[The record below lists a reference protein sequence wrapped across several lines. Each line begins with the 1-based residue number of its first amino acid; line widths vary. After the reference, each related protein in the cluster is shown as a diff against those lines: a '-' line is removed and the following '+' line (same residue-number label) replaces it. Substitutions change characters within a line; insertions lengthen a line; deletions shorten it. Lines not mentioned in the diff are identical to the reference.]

1 MNTILQMTTMFA
13 ALLAAPFCIGLLPA
27 LAMPGEHTAWSP
39 LAEKGG
45 NIPGASPAQE
55 GSGPA
60 GSPHS
65 PTFLGGEKKNAF
77 RRLLAAVTGRR
88 PVSVCPTAIYVAGLL
103 LELALFQIIAVPV
116 IIYKPWGFSRL
127 VILYTALLVL
137 LSLAGI
143 LAGFPVLRGLWID
156 LCALWEKKRER
167 KGTLAADPAEKRRKA
182 YSFETVL
189 YWLIAA
195 ALLLFQMYMAFSR
208 AFFDGDDAYY
218 VAQSVIAEQT
228 DVLYRILPYTGLST
242 LLDWRHA
249 LAALPIWEAYLA
261 RISGIHPAIIAHTV
275 LPLVILPVTYM
286 VYFRIGMRLF
296 YCDGRKTAVF
306 LILVNL
312 LQIFGNT
319 SIYTSATFFLMRTW
333 QGKSILCNLV
343 LLTTI
348 WILLRLWE
356 EKTDRQDAGRGGRAG
371 WWALL
376 CASNTVAAM
385 ATTMGAFLI
394 GLFIAVAGL
403 VIALRQKRPQVLPG
417 LAATCIPCLVYLAIY
432 ASIVM

>member
-1 MNTILQMTTMFA
+1 MNTILQITTMFA
-13 ALLAAPFCIGLLPA
+13 ALIAAPFCIGLLPA

-39 LAEKGG
+39 LAGKERNVPASTGAEK
-45 NIPGASPAQE
+45 N
-55 GSGPA
+55 SG
-60 GSPHS
+60 
-65 PTFLGGEKKNAF
+65 
-77 RRLLAAVTGRR
+77 RLLLSAITGRR
-88 PVSVCPTAIYVAGLL
+88 PVSVCPAAIYVAGLL

-127 VILYTALLVL
+127 VTLYTVLLAV
-137 LSLAGI
+137 LSLAGL
-143 LAGFPVLRGLWID
+143 LAGFPVLRGLLID
-156 LCALWEKKRER
+156 LRALWDKRTETR
-167 KGTLAADPAEKRRKA
+167 RAKAAGSTGATEKRRDGL
-182 YSFETVL
+182 SLETAL

-249 LAALPIWEAYLA
+249 LAALPIWEAWLA

-296 YCDGRKTAVF
+296 HCDSRKTAMF

-319 SIYTSATFFLMRTW
+319 SIYSSSTFFLMRTW

-343 LLTTI
+343 FLTTI
-348 WILLRLWE
+348 WILLRLWD
-356 EKTDRQDAGRGGRAG
+356 EKKAGSDEGASSQAG
-371 WWALL
+371 WWVLL
-376 CASNTVAAM
+376 CANNTVAAM

-403 VIALRQKRPQVLPG
+403 VIALRQKRPRVLPA

>member
-1 MNTILQMTTMFA
+1 MNTILQITTMFA
-13 ALLAAPFCIGLLPA
+13 ALIAAPFCIGLLPA

-39 LAEKGG
+39 LAGKERNVPASTGAEK
-45 NIPGASPAQE
+45 NIG
-55 GSGPA
+55 
-60 GSPHS
+60 
-65 PTFLGGEKKNAF
+65 
-77 RRLLAAVTGRR
+77 RLLLSAITGRR
-88 PVSVCPTAIYVAGLL
+88 PVSVCPAAIYVAGLL

-127 VILYTALLVL
+127 VTLYTVLLAV
-137 LSLAGI
+137 LSLAGL
-143 LAGFPVLRGLWID
+143 LAGFPVLRGLLID
-156 LCALWEKKRER
+156 LRALWDKRTETR
-167 KGTLAADPAEKRRKA
+167 RAKAAGSTEATEKRRNGLGL
-182 YSFETVL
+182 ETAL

-249 LAALPIWEAYLA
+249 LAALPIWEAWLA

-296 YCDGRKTAVF
+296 HCDSRKTAMF

-319 SIYTSATFFLMRTW
+319 SIYSSSTFFLMRTW

-343 LLTTI
+343 FLTTI
-348 WILLRLWE
+348 WILLRLWD
-356 EKTDRQDAGRGGRAG
+356 EKKAGSDEGASSQAG
-371 WWALL
+371 WWVLL
-376 CASNTVAAM
+376 CANNTVAAM

-403 VIALRQKRPQVLPG
+403 VIALRQKRPRVLPA